1 MKPLVT
7 TVSLPLEV
15 KYSLKDG
22 LPKIE
27 DILVKGVG
35 SIAGKLRRPDMLDVE
50 SIVSDEVENKHI
62 PMPDDAKNLEM
73 EIYLTDMEVE
83 VHGTF
88 LPGAIV
94 RDIIFGKSL
103 EDSEAEIEEVIYNGV
118 DVTLALTKADIKEL
132 EKNFIEHALNR
143 YGVDYWEQEMDAAKK
158 EPGFDESIEKYNKK
172 LDDLTD
178 RLERKLRS
186 GKVKSK
192 LAKKTSKIPGFSYWF
207 QRK

>member
-88 LPGAIV
+88 LPCAIV
-94 RDIIFGKSL
+94 LDIIFGKSL
-103 EDSEAEIEEVIYNGV
+103 EDSEAEIEEVIYIV
-118 DVTLALTKADIKEL
+118 VYVTMDLKKADKKVHK
-132 EKNFIEHALNR
+132 KNFIEHSMYR
-143 YGVDYWEQEMDAAKK
+143 YGVDYW
-158 EPGFDESIEKYNKK
+158 
-172 LDDLTD
+172 
-178 RLERKLRS
+178 
-186 GKVKSK
+186 
-192 LAKKTSKIPGFSYWF
+192 
-207 QRK
+207 